1 MRTRLAVVAA
11 ALALSSAAFAQ
22 DAAPRETASASVGGK
37 KVSIEYGRPSLK
49 GRTLDSLIAQL
60 PEDRIW
66 RAGVDQ
72 VTTLTT
78 EGALTV
84 GSKKVPAGKY
94 SLYVHAPAEGAWSLV
109 LNTDL
114 GIPLI
119 KLWDKAPANLANEPW
134 PHLEGYSNILAKE
147 VARAAMK
154 AGTAAPAA
162 EMFTVKLA
170 PAGAGATLTMSWGD
184 KNWSLDLAA
193 AK

>member
-1 MRTRLAVVAA
+1 MHTRLAVVAA
-11 ALALSSAAFAQ
+11 ALALSSAAFGQ
-22 DAAPRETASASVGGK
+22 DAAPRETVSASVGGK

-60 PEDRIW
+60 PKDRIW

-84 GSKKVPAGKY
+84 GDKKVPAGKY
-94 SLYVHAPAEGAWSLV
+94 SVYVHATPEGVWSLV

-114 GIPLI
+114 GIALI
-119 KLWDKAPANLANEPW
+119 KIWDKAPANLANEPW
-134 PHLEGYSNILAKE
+134 PHLEDYSSILAKE
-147 VARAAMK
+147 VARVAMK

-170 PAGAGATLTMSWGD
+170 SAGTGATLTLSWGD
-184 KNWSLDLAA
+184 KSYSLELAA

>member
-1 MRTRLAVVAA
+1 MLTRLAVVAA
-11 ALALSSAAFAQ
+11 ALALGSAAFAQ
-22 DAAPRETASASVGGK
+22 DAAPRETVSASLSGK

-84 GSKKVPAGKY
+84 SGKRVPAGKY

-109 LNTDL
+109 LNGDL

-134 PHLEGYSNILAKE
+134 PHLEGYSNILGKE
-147 VARAAMK
+147 VVRAAMTPG
-154 AGTAAPAA
+154 AAAPVA

-170 PAGAGATLTMSWGD
+170 AAGAGATLTMSWGD
-184 KNWSLDLAA
+184 KSWLLELAA